1 MQNAEV
7 SVTLLK
13 SHSTTNAFPA
23 IKKILGRNKG
33 NTCGGV
39 SFRYSYR
46 WVDWTAQLFF
56 KRNATK
62 DVFLIIFQNFHN
74 NFSNIFSMYEDDE

>member
-7 SVTLLK
+7 SATLLK

-23 IKKILGRNKG
+23 IKKILVVESVFG
-33 NTCGGV
+33 N
-39 SFRYSYR
+39 SYR